1 MDKGGGTDGTLYG
14 YSNLTQICCI
24 SRTQSSVPYSSK
36 TLPRLYLNDIDSIPC
51 CTSSIESMF
60 RHVYETRRDALLA
73 PDHALA
79 VGAPDLASRPPFQ
92 VSHILV
98 HEVTRRITL
107 LDLENSQTYPPH
119 ELALM
124 VSAMVHARPDFVLEW
139 GTNIGVSSRVFVEAA
154 EMLGL
159 ATQVHTFDV
168 KTQQKTGSTGWVA
181 NARKCQGNEER
192 EYFKEYKIFG
202 KPCVH
207 MHIGDGLDGAFAV
220 YEAEAWAAARVLWFV
235 DGDHSYEAVAR
246 ELFSIAGHAS
256 CQRPSFSSSS
266 DADDSQGSSDILDS
280 RWSWKGDGCYILCHD
295 VFADSIPC
303 DERGCP
309 EPGVGAAIR
318 QFLASHSHRF
328 ARIDAV
334 FSNPGMTLLYPL

>member
-1 MDKGGGTDGTLYG
+1 M
-14 YSNLTQICCI
+14 
-24 SRTQSSVPYSSK
+24 
-36 TLPRLYLNDIDSIPC
+36 
-51 CTSSIESMF
+51 
-60 RHVYETRRDALLA
+60 
-73 PDHALA
+73 
-79 VGAPDLASRPPFQ
+79 
-92 VSHILV
+92 
-98 HEVTRRITL
+98 
-107 LDLENSQTYPPH
+107 
-119 ELALM
+119 
-124 VSAMVHARPDFVLEW
+124 
-139 GTNIGVSSRVFVEAA
+139 
-154 EMLGL
+154 
-159 ATQVHTFDV
+159 
-168 KTQQKTGSTGWVA
+168 
-181 NARKCQGNEER
+181 
-192 EYFKEYKIFG
+192 
-202 KPCVH
+202 
-207 MHIGDGLDGAFAV
+207 
-220 YEAEAWAAARVLWFV
+220 